1 MGPKLKGGR
10 VVASGSR
17 SVDMFMVE
25 SYWPGVTT
33 EAFAE
38 ADTRAKEAAAELS
51 SQGTG
56 ARYLDSILVPEDES
70 VFYVVQGGSAEV
82 AAELAR
88 RAEIRVDRV
97 VRCVRSGRPS
107 RTAD

>member
-1 MGPKLKGGR
+1 
-10 VVASGSR
+10 
-17 SVDMFMVE
+17 MFMVE
-25 SYWPGVTT
+25 SYWPGVTA

-38 ADTRAKEAAAELS
+38 ADARAKEAAAELS

-70 VFYVVQGGSAEV
+70 VFYVVQEGSAEA

-88 RAEIRVDRV
+88 RAQIRVDRV
-97 VRCVRSGRPS
+97 VRCVRSDRPS
-107 RTAD
+107 RTED

>member
-1 MGPKLKGGR
+1 M
-10 VVASGSR
+10 
-17 SVDMFMVE
+17 DTFMVE
-25 SYWPGVTT
+25 SYWPGVTA

-38 ADTRAKEAAAELS
+38 SDARAKEAAAELS

-70 VFYVVQGGSAEV
+70 VFYVVEEGSAEA

-88 RAEIRVDRV
+88 RAQIRVDRV
-97 VRCVRSGRPS
+97 VRCVRSDRPS
-107 RTAD
+107 RTED

>member
-1 MGPKLKGGR
+1 
-10 VVASGSR
+10 
-17 SVDMFMVE
+17 MFMVE

-38 ADTRAKEAAAELS
+38 ADARAKEVAAELS

-97 VRCVRSGRPS
+97 VRCVRSAGPS
-107 RTAD
+107 RTED